1 MNVFMAV
8 PTIYAKMLE
17 HFDKTDMKASSVAEA
32 CKNVR
37 CCTDGFNQ
45 TEFRI
50 QHRILRNCE
59 DVVYFTVENKKIK
72 YEKDHF

>member
-1 MNVFMAV
+1 MAV

-17 HFDKTDMKASSVAEA
+17 HFDKTDMKASSIAEA

-45 TEFRI
+45 TEIRI
-50 QHRILRNCE
+50 QHRILKN
-59 DVVYFTVENKKIK
+59 YS
-72 YEKDHF
+72 